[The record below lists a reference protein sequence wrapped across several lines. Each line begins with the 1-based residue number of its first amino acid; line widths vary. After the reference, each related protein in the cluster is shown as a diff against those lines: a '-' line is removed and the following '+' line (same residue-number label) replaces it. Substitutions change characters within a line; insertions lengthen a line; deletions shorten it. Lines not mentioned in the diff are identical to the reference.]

1 MSATTHHQAHQ
12 GTSPAE
18 ETTRH
23 DPNHRA
29 AGWVSAPDDAGPEAA
44 SALVAPLRRVAEP
57 FTAVVASL
65 SDENWRASSPCAGWT
80 ARDVLD
86 HVMGTQRDF
95 LAGHGLDCGAA
106 TDPQRHPA
114 EAWQGHLNMVLR
126 VLDEHSVWD
135 RTYAGY
141 FGPTTIGQTMV
152 AFYGFDLIV
161 HRWDLA
167 AAGGRSERFTPA
179 ELNELQDGIASFGS
193 GLYQEGI
200 CKPALAVAADADLQT
215 RVLAALGRHSSL
227 A

>member
-1 MSATTHHQAHQ
+1 MSTTTHHQAQ
-12 GTSPAE
+12 QDNGQRQASPK
-18 ETTRH
+18 
-23 DPNHRA
+23 
-29 AGWVSAPDDAGPEAA
+29 AGVSDTPDAGGDEAA
-44 SALVAPLRRVAEP
+44 LLAPLRRVVKP
-57 FTAVVASL
+57 FTTVVDSL

-95 LAGHGLDCGAA
+95 LAGHGLDCGPA

-114 EAWQGHLNMVLR
+114 AAWQEHLNMVLR
-126 VLDEHSVWD
+126 VLDEDSVWH
-135 RTYAGY
+135 RAYAGY

-152 AFYGFDLIV
+152 TFYGFDLIV

-167 AAGGRSERFTPA
+167 TAAGRSERFTPA
-179 ELNELQDGIASFGS
+179 ELNELQEAIVGFGS
-193 GLYQEGI
+193 SLYQEGI
-200 CKPALAVAADADLQT
+200 CAPALEVAADADLQA